1 MNVYIFYQ
9 HLRNNENEK
18 DLNLLVVKKVDEVTR
33 TI

>member
-1 MNVYIFYQ
+1 MNVHIFYQ